1 MTPGAK
7 TIPGKP
13 APRAGALL
21 VAQLPLGSSR
31 AAELEARTTEG
42 GDEEIL
48 VELVVGPSIG
58 QFNSHRKPIAE
69 PWARKE
75 CVKWEIGQFPSPALR
90 ARSLPMRRRGRRR
103 LCRVRR
109 EMPRSI
115 ILVAGVV
122 ASPPPPVLRSL
133 GVRSGVRSTHSRSNR
148 QSKGS

>member
-1 MTPGAK
+1 MTRDPKTLMNFLILGAR

-13 APRAGALL
+13 ALRAVALL

-75 CVKWEIGQFPSPALR
+75 CVKWEIGQFPSPVLR
-90 ARSLPMRRRGRRR
+90 AHSLPTRRKGRWKICGLRR
-103 LCRVRR
+103 VT
-109 EMPRSI
+109 PRNTF
-115 ILVAGVV
+115 LAAGVV
-122 ASPPPPVLRSL
+122 ASLPP
-133 GVRSGVRSTHSRSNR
+133 TASRSPR
-148 QSKGS
+148 AKR